1 MFSRRSS
8 SWTSRCTYGLSL
20 SASPPAPA
28 LAALFFA
35 AIELPRLACG
45 CWREH
50 TRTAPAL
57 CTRCPPRRL
66 KRQLEDLIAGLDEA
80 ELDLLEQVRWEV
92 LEVGFV
98 ELRRDHQR
106 DAVALCRERL
116 LL

>member
-20 SASPPAPA
+20 SASAPAPA

-57 CTRCPPRRL
+57 CARCPPRCFE
-66 KRQLEDLIAGLDEA
+66 RQFQYVVDVLGEA
-80 ELDLLEQVRWEV
+80 ELDILEQGRWKV

-98 ELRRDHQR
+98 ELGRDHQR
-106 DAVALCRERL
+106 D
-116 LL
+116 